1 MHRRADRYRS
11 IAIVK
16 GYRTVKIL
24 WPTDECRK
32 SSRLHTGCKRQIYLP
47 GTMFSHSAVL
57 AGSHSSSHTSARIRG
72 FKPNR
77 STHSIPCKCAC
88 VAWVPVRAARATDL
102 ARATPRPTGGDGD
115 GPLADGRTPVE
126 CRTHCASSTGRQRR
140 LARVEPVGRGG
151 ANGGEVVLRPPFTP
165 RRSPQRARNETARGE
180 AAEGGKA
187 VGWGSELVTTAW

>member
-1 MHRRADRYRS
+1 MYPAICPGRCAKRPLEARWRR
-11 IAIVK
+11 
-16 GYRTVKIL
+16 RT
-24 WPTDECRK
+24 
-32 SSRLHTGCKRQIYLP
+32 HTGCKRQFYLP

-88 VAWVPVRAARATDL
+88 AAWVPVRAARATDL

-126 CRTHCASSTGRQRR
+126 CRTHCASSTGRQRC

-151 ANGGEVVLRPPFTP
+151 TNGEGVTLRPPFTP
-165 RRSPQRARNETARGE
+165 RRSPQRARNETATGA
-180 AAEGGKA
+180 AAEGARG
-187 VGWGSELVTTAW
+187 GD